1 MITGESVLSL
11 AGSDRQ
17 VLGTTVTLTVLPCDN
32 NDDDDDDEERI
43 STTASVDGG
52 PLPTVSRPTRLA
64 LTGRDRNGVQSPSES
79 LETPSRSSHSLANTH
94 THTRLTALLPGLP
107 G

>member
-1 MITGESVLSL
+1 MLSL

-94 THTRLTALLPGLP
+94 THTHTRLTALLPRLP